1 MKEITIINLTNT
13 VIRIY
18 PDEYSDIPIPVRRVD
33 KEKFLLRCV
42 EFPPMGAAKSEIY
55 RDEDS
60 TKANLKSVSG
70 KKTVRL
76 SYSHIGTVS
85 GLPEPKEDT
94 IYVVSQLTYN
104 AIFHLRK
111 DVWMIDKPIRSEDGG
126 VLACRGFSRCIYDLD
141 NKYLNTVDKLLKK
154 LFGKS
159 VAGSDADEL
168 AQAIFALTK
177 YREK

>member
-1 MKEITIINLTNT
+1 MREINIVNLTNT
-13 VIRIY
+13 IIRIY
-18 PDEYSDIPIPVRRVD
+18 PDEYSDIPIPIRRSD
-33 KEKFLLRCV
+33 KDKFLMRCV
-42 EFPPMGAAKSEIY
+42 EIQPVGAAKSEIY

-60 TKANLKSVSG
+60 AKAIIRGAG

-76 SYSHIGTVS
+76 SYSHIGIVS

-94 IYVVSQLTYN
+94 IYIVSQLTYN
-104 AIFHLRK
+104 AIYHIRK

-126 VLACRGFSRCIYDLD
+126 VLACRGFSRCIYDID
-141 NKYLNTVDKLLKK
+141 NKYLNVVDKLLKK

-159 VAGSDADEL
+159 VPGQEANEIAE
-168 AQAIFALTK
+168 AIYSLTK